1 MDIRSL
7 LNKLDS
13 MVLSEA
19 ITLKD
24 VAAAV
29 QGKEKDEQG
38 RAEIL
43 NDLAWKNKLPGLYDP
58 ISGYFVGKQSQPNS
72 MGGRYNIAAS
82 GSERSDRALS
92 NLGLIPDNAK
102 TSTALGR
109 AFRGDDKDQYSQD
122 IKNTSNKIN
131 KDRQTGEI
139 KADKLPKLKALV
151 DKLKSA
157 LGSAGGL
164 TGTAPSQGGLNV
176 APVTIES
183 SIFESLLR
191 EFQEEIV
198 DEVTSGVQGGQGMMA
213 PAPGNS
219 KNKDLV
225 MQIQALIDELSTVEG
240 DKDIEAAIADAQ
252 AAIKADVDATN
263 AANKASTDTTT
274 GDNKKIDPAKLARFK
289 ELLAKAGAKPAAAP
303 TTAAPAATAA
313 KPAGAVGDQSRFNAK
328 TTEENT
334 LESMAELIA
343 RVQRIAEGTDGVLAE
358 ALTPEEKAELDAL
371 AKELETFTG
380 QDPELDGL
388 LLQHTKLA
396 QPGAATTDKPAAGAN
411 AQIQAV
417 QQQLLDLGITA
428 VGKAD
433 GKMGPMTAAAVKQF
447 QQMAG
452 ITVDGKIGP
461 QTTEALKNGKQIVAK
476 SEVTTAITAI
486 EQLLTKYKVAE
497 DTDLN
502 DMPVEEMNEDQ
513 VRKFVLSHLNKF
525 TLSEQMEI
533 MKLTILSEADSV
545 ILGPDGRPLQSPG
558 TAPAKPAAPAGGG
571 VMDKLKGFAGAVKSK
586 IGTGINA
593 VKSLAGSPK
602 KMAVGAIATLLT
614 GGVTMLLAKL
624 KGGEI
629 SIEPADKA
637 VLEKNLNIINKY
649 TKDPEMAK
657 VLPDD
662 LRKRVDA
669 ILAKAGKLSSAK
681 TAAAPAA
688 APAPGGN
695 IGDAPAA

>member
-1 MDIRSL
+1 MDFRAIIDKLESIATEADL
-7 LNKLDS
+7 TPQQQAQNVLQPGTNKTDA
-13 MVLSEA
+13 E
-19 ITLKD
+19 
-24 VAAAV
+24 
-29 QGKEKDEQG
+29 KEKEYARAQAQMDRLEKAAKYSGDDEIVRQRMG
-38 RAEIL
+38 LPAKLPPIDQWDGKMPKPTGKPDWLARLSTLGGASDAQDTAVKTNQADDSSVAFKKEKLTTL
-43 NDLAWKNKLPGLYDP
+43 NDLITQLQK
-58 ISGYFVGKQSQPNS
+58 
-72 MGGRYNIAAS
+72 
-82 GSERSDRALS
+82 
-92 NLGLIPDNAK
+92 
-102 TSTALGR
+102 
-109 AFRGDDKDQYSQD
+109 
-122 IKNTSNKIN
+122 
-131 KDRQTGEI
+131 
-139 KADKLPKLKALV
+139 
-151 DKLKSA
+151 
-157 LGSAGGL
+157 L
-164 TGTAPSQGGLNV
+164 TGTANSSNATANTTA
-176 APVTIES
+176 APNMGQVNKED

-191 EFQEEIV
+191 EFQEEVMDVAEAVSPETQKLIDQITAV
-198 DEVTSGVQGGQGMMA
+198 MAQLTDMDDDQEVT
-213 PAPGNS
+213 N
-219 KNKDLV
+219 
-225 MQIQALIDELSTVEG
+225 ALQSAQTAID
-240 DKDIEAAIADAQ
+240 DA
-252 AAIKADVDATN
+252 K
-263 AANKASTDTTT
+263 KASEKPATTS
-274 GDNKKIDPAKLARFK
+274 KVDPAKLARFK

-303 TTAAPAATAA
+303 ATTAA
-313 KPAGAVGDQSRFNAK
+313 KPATPATPVGDQSRFNAK

-334 LESMAELIA
+334 SESMAELIA
-343 RVQRIAEGTDGVLAE
+343 RVQRIAEGTDDVLAE
-358 ALTPEEKAELDAL
+358 ALTPQEKTELDAL

-396 QPGAATTDKPAAGAN
+396 QAGTSTDKPAGGAN

-452 ITVDGKIGP
+452 ITADGKIGP

-571 VMDKLKGFAGAVKSK
+571 VMDKLKGFAGAVKNK
-586 IGTGINA
+586 IGAGINA
-593 VKSLAGSPK
+593 VKSLGGSPK
-602 KMAVGAIATLLT
+602 KMAVGAVATAVA
-614 GGVTMLLAKL
+614 GGVAWLLSKL
-624 KGGEI
+624 NGGEI

-669 ILAKAGKLSSAK
+669 ILAKTGKLSSAK

-688 APAPGGN
+688 APAAAGGN
-695 IGDAPAA
+695 TMDGF

>member
-1 MDIRSL
+1 MDFRAIIDKLESIATEADL
-7 LNKLDS
+7 TPQQQAQNVLQPGTNKTDA
-13 MVLSEA
+13 E
-19 ITLKD
+19 
-24 VAAAV
+24 
-29 QGKEKDEQG
+29 KEKEYARAQAQMDRLEKAAKYSGDDEIVRQRMG
-38 RAEIL
+38 LPAKLPPIDQWDGQMPKPTGKPDWLARLSTLGGASDAQDTAVKTNQADDSSVAFKKEKLTTL
-43 NDLAWKNKLPGLYDP
+43 NDL
-58 ISGYFVGKQSQPNS
+58 
-72 MGGRYNIAAS
+72 IAQ
-82 GSERSDRALS
+82 LQ
-92 NLGLIPDNAK
+92 K
-102 TSTALGR
+102 
-109 AFRGDDKDQYSQD
+109 
-122 IKNTSNKIN
+122 
-131 KDRQTGEI
+131 
-139 KADKLPKLKALV
+139 
-151 DKLKSA
+151 
-157 LGSAGGL
+157 L
-164 TGTAPSQGGLNV
+164 TGTANSSNATANTTA
-176 APVTIES
+176 APNMGQVNKED

-191 EFQEEIV
+191 EFQEEVMDVAEAVSPETQKLIDQITAV
-198 DEVTSGVQGGQGMMA
+198 MAQLTDMDDDQEVT
-213 PAPGNS
+213 N
-219 KNKDLV
+219 
-225 MQIQALIDELSTVEG
+225 ALQSAQTAID
-240 DKDIEAAIADAQ
+240 DA
-252 AAIKADVDATN
+252 K
-263 AANKASTDTTT
+263 KASEKPASNTATA
-274 GDNKKIDPAKLARFK
+274 GKVDPAKLARFK

-303 TTAAPAATAA
+303 ATTAA
-313 KPAGAVGDQSRFNAK
+313 KPATPATPVGDQSRFNAK

-334 LESMAELIA
+334 SESMAELIA
-343 RVQRIAEGTDGVLAE
+343 RVQRIAEGTDDVLAE

-396 QPGAATTDKPAAGAN
+396 QAGTSTDKPAGGAN

-452 ITVDGKIGP
+452 ITADGKIGP

-586 IGTGINA
+586 IGSAFQKVGNA
-593 VKSLAGSPK
+593 RKAVAG
-602 KMAVGAIATLLT
+602 AVFTAVT
-614 GGVTMLLAKL
+614 GGVAAIIAKL

-637 VLEKNLNIINKY
+637 ILEKNLNIINKY

-662 LRKRVDA
+662 LKKRVDA
-669 ILAKAGKLSSAK
+669 ILAKTGKLSAAK

-688 APAPGGN
+688 APAAAGGN
-695 IGDAPAA
+695 TMDGF